1 LSAGGHFVGYIFVVV
16 CVVFLS
22 YFLVDN
28 ADRNSVEFVDW
39 EAHAGFLCGYVA
51 FDRPQ
56 SEFLSLL
63 TSSGC

>member
-1 LSAGGHFVGYIFVVV
+1 LYVWFPELLFVG
-16 CVVFLS
+16 
-22 YFLVDN
+22 N

>member
-1 LSAGGHFVGYIFVVV
+1 MLDISLLLYVWFPELLFVG
-16 CVVFLS
+16 
-22 YFLVDN
+22 N

>member
-1 LSAGGHFVGYIFVVV
+1 LLDISLLLYVWFPELLFVG
-16 CVVFLS
+16 
-22 YFLVDN
+22 N